1 MTGGGRSPDPRN
13 PDPRNP
19 DPRNPD
25 RRHPGTVYRSRP
37 RLWPR
42 RDGSGGSLPGLRAA
56 GKPVGSDVPD
66 PVSGY
71 PPTGYP
77 PAGYGPSTGHG
88 TPTGYP
94 PTYPP
99 TGYGPPAGHGAGGSP
114 PRRFGPSGFGPT
126 GPRPGRPR
134 IRARRVALVVV
145 LLLVLYP
152 PALFWVAWSH
162 LGKVAAMPGRTRP
175 NPTPGRTYLVVGSDS
190 RSALTPAERRRLG
203 TGRAVGNRTDTIMLL
218 HVPSGGGPTVLVSVP
233 RDSYV
238 SIPGHGK
245 NKINSA
251 YAFGGPQLL
260 VHTVENATGIRVDEY
275 VETGLLGYADL
286 VDAVGGV
293 TVCVKKPIKDAKA
306 HINLKAGCQ
315 VFDGKTALGYARA
328 RYSDPRGDL
337 GRVERQRQ
345 VLAAIAGKTLSPSV
359 VLVPWRAL
367 PAASAGGNALAV
379 DDGTSPWGL
388 VSFVLAMRDVAGG
401 GGLSLTV
408 PISNPDLSTPV
419 GSAVQWD
426 RAQAKALFE
435 NLRRD
440 DTEAIRPIAE
450 SQRRAASR

>member
-1 MTGGGRSPDPRN
+1 MTDGRRP
-13 PDPRNP
+13 
-19 DPRNPD
+19 PD

-42 RDGSGGSLPGLRAA
+42 RDGSAGRLPGLRASRT
-56 GKPVGSDVPD
+56 PVGSDVPD
-66 PVSGY
+66 PVPGNPSVGH
-71 PPTGYP
+71 PPTGYDPAGHP
-77 PAGYGPSTGHG
+77 PTGYGSSTEHGAPTGYGPSTG
-88 TPTGYP
+88 
-94 PTYPP
+94 
-99 TGYGPPAGHGAGGSP
+99 YGPTGHGATGHGASGSP
-114 PRRFGPSGFGPT
+114 PRRFGPTGFGPT

-134 IRARRVALVVV
+134 IRARRVALVVA

-152 PALFWVAWSH
+152 LALFWVAWSH
-162 LGKVAAMPGRTRP
+162 LGKVTAMPGGTRP

-260 VHTVENATGIRVDEY
+260 VRTVENATGVRVDEY

-293 TVCVKKPIKDAKA
+293 TVCVKKPINDTKA

-315 VFDGKTALGYARA
+315 GFDGRTALGFARA

-359 VLVPWRAL
+359 VLLPWRAF

-408 PISNPDLSTPV
+408 PVSNPDLRTSV

-426 RAQAKALFE
+426 RTRAKALFE
-435 NLRRD
+435 DLRRD
-440 DTEAIRPIAE
+440 DTEAIRSIAE
-450 SQRRAASR
+450 SQKRTSSR